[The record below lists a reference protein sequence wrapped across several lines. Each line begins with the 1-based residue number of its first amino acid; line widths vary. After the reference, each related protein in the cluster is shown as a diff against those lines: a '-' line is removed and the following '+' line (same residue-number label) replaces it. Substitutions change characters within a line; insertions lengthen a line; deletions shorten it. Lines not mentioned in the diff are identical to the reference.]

1 MDKAKM
7 GTFIKEQRMALGMTQ
22 QQLAE
27 QLHITN
33 KAISR
38 WETGNAY
45 PDISL
50 LDDLAAVLS
59 VSVEE
64 LCRGERIALPSA
76 DTNTLLSDV
85 ITEVRQQKKDRAAK
99 WLRILCLSIFS
110 VILLAFL
117 FFTGAFLF
125 IQNEAN
131 LDEALFTLA
140 LGAFAIGLM
149 LFRDGIPILLL
160 AILTIP
166 DSPEKEEFALL
177 DDRLLNTPAVAV
189 ERARAATAEMA
200 ELARVGVVQ
209 AMSLTHEWNDELAQK
224 VRDEEKKVD
233 RYEDALGTYLVKLSG
248 RELNHTDSQSVNTLL
263 HTISD
268 FERISDHSVNLLES
282 AEEMHQKEIHF
293 SKDAQEE
300 LQVLEDAVQDTLSRT
315 TDAFRKGDLH
325 LASKVE
331 PLEAVVNE
339 LVRAIKAR
347 HVARLQAGSCSIE
360 YGFVLDDLL
369 TNYERVCDHCS
380 NVAVAQ
386 IEVAQDSFDTHAY
399 LNDLRH
405 GNDTKESEEFHRR
418 LGRYRERYLF
428 PDGQTAEEN

>member
-50 LDDLAAVLS
+50 LDDLAAALS

-85 ITEVRQQKKDRAAK
+85 IAEVRQQKKDRAAK

-160 AILTIP
+160 AI
-166 DSPEKEEFALL
+166 ALP
-177 DDRLLNTPAVAV
+177 PAVGSVRPLADLWRTLSLVAV
-189 ERARAATAEMA
+189 I
-200 ELARVGVVQ
+200 LAFPSFCIIFPSADDG
-209 AMSLTHEWNDELAQK
+209 
-224 VRDEEKKVD
+224 
-233 RYEDALGTYLVKLSG
+233 
-248 RELNHTDSQSVNTLL
+248 
-263 HTISD
+263 
-268 FERISDHSVNLLES
+268 RISIKRILFLITFQTVY
-282 AEEMHQKEIHF
+282 
-293 SKDAQEE
+293 SK
-300 LQVLEDAVQDTLSRT
+300 
-315 TDAFRKGDLH
+315 F
-325 LASKVE
+325 LA
-331 PLEAVVNE
+331 
-339 LVRAIKAR
+339 
-347 HVARLQAGSCSIE
+347 
-360 YGFVLDDLL
+360 
-369 TNYERVCDHCS
+369 
-380 NVAVAQ
+380 
-386 IEVAQDSFDTHAY
+386 
-399 LNDLRH
+399 
-405 GNDTKESEEFHRR
+405 
-418 LGRYRERYLF
+418 
-428 PDGQTAEEN
+428 

>member
-1 MDKAKM
+1 
-7 GTFIKEQRMALGMTQ
+7 MALGMTQ

-125 IQNEAN
+125 IQFIQNEAN

-160 AILTIP
+160 AIALPPLLCRRPRQPAKTIVCI
-166 DSPEKEEFALL
+166 LL
-177 DDRLLNTPAVAV
+177 SV
-189 ERARAATAEMA
+189 
-200 ELARVGVVQ
+200 
-209 AMSLTHEWNDELAQK
+209 
-224 VRDEEKKVD
+224 
-233 RYEDALGTYLVKLSG
+233 LSVLWLIFG
-248 RELNHTDSQSVNTLL
+248 G
-263 HTISD
+263 
-268 FERISDHSVNLLES
+268 
-282 AEEMHQKEIHF
+282 HF
-293 SKDAQEE
+293 LWFQ
-300 LQVLEDAVQDTLSRT
+300 
-315 TDAFRKGDLH
+315 
-325 LASKVE
+325 
-331 PLEAVVNE
+331 
-339 LVRAIKAR
+339 
-347 HVARLQAGSCSIE
+347 
-360 YGFVLDDLL
+360 
-369 TNYERVCDHCS
+369 
-380 NVAVAQ
+380 
-386 IEVAQDSFDTHAY
+386 
-399 LNDLRH
+399 
-405 GNDTKESEEFHRR
+405 
-418 LGRYRERYLF
+418 LF
-428 PDGQTAEEN
+428 